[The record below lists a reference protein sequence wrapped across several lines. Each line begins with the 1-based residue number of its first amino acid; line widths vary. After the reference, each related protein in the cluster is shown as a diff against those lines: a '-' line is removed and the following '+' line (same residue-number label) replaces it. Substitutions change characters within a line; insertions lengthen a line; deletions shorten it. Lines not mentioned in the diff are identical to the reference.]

1 MQRLAPPRVLVP
13 GLIAIAVF
21 MTGDGFELTFLSK
34 YLVSHGLA
42 AAQAS
47 SVVTAYGLM
56 AALAGWASG
65 VLAETF
71 GVRRIMLIGAGL
83 WISVHLLLLT
93 VAIPS
98 GSYPLILATYGTRGL
113 AYPLFIYSFVVH
125 ITQKIPAATRAS
137 AMGWFWTAYSVGI
150 GCLGSW
156 IPARTIPVI
165 GEYRTLWFSLA
176 WTVPGALICLLLV
189 ARGEPGRA
197 ARGLRDT
204 LIELSA
210 GVTILGHNRQVALTA
225 VVRVICNLSLYGFPV
240 IMPLYL
246 TDTAYG
252 EGWFTMS
259 QWMTIWGVQFA
270 VTVFGNL
277 FWGWI
282 GDRFGWMRQMR
293 WYGCWFCALA
303 SLGFYYVP
311 RMFGGSII
319 ALGSAAVLLGMGVTA
334 FVPMGAVFPALAPGE
349 QGAAISINNLASGLT
364 TFAGPGLV
372 TLLLPLVGVGG
383 VCWAYAALYL
393 AGSLITIWIRPPQ
406 PGFDERGRRLPT
418 RREDSG
424 RPGPGPR
431 RDHRLRPTPTPPS
444 ADSAIGARTP
454 SSDPPPITTH
464 PGEEP

>member
-1 MQRLAPPRVLVP
+1 MQRLAPPRILIP

-34 YLVSHGLA
+34 YLVVSLGFA
-42 AAQAS
+42 AARAS
-47 SVVTAYGLM
+47 SVITAYGLM
-56 AALAGWASG
+56 AALSGWASG

-71 GVRRIMLIGAGL
+71 GVRRMMLIGAGL
-83 WISVHLLLLT
+83 WITVHLLLLT

-98 GSYPLILATYGTRGL
+98 GSYPLVLAVYAVRGL
-113 AYPLFIYSFVVH
+113 AYPLFIYSFIVY

-137 AMGWFWTAYSVGI
+137 AMGWFWTAYSVGV

-156 IPARTIPVI
+156 IPARTVPAI

-176 WTVPGALICLLLV
+176 WTVAGALICLFLV
-189 ARGEPGRA
+189 ARGEQEPRS
-197 ARGLRDT
+197 RTQGLRDT

-210 GVTILGHNRQVALTA
+210 GVTILGRNRQVALTA

-240 IMPLYL
+240 MMPLYL
-246 TDTAYG
+246 TGTYG

-259 QWMTIWGVQFA
+259 QWMTIWGIQFA

-293 WYGCWFCALA
+293 WYGCWFCAAATLA
-303 SLGFYYVP
+303 FYYAP
-311 RMFGGSII
+311 RVFGANLL
-319 ALGSAAVLLGMGVTA
+319 ALTGAAVLLGMGVTA
-334 FVPMGAVFPALAPGE
+334 FVPMGAVFPALAPKE
-349 QGAAISINNLASGLT
+349 QGAAISVNNLASGLT

-372 TLLLPLVGVGG
+372 TLLLPVVGVGG

-393 AGSLITIWIRPPQ
+393 TGSLITVWIRPSQ
-406 PGFDERGRRLPT
+406 PGFDERGRRLPAAPNAT
-418 RREDSG
+418 NAPDAPEGSGAPEGPED
-424 RPGPGPR
+424 PGAQAPAR
-431 RDHRLRPTPTPPS
+431 AL
-444 ADSAIGARTP
+444 IGAAA
-454 SSDPPPITTH
+454 
-464 PGEEP
+464 

>member
-1 MQRLAPPRVLVP
+1 MQRLAPPRILVA
-13 GLIAIAVF
+13 GLVAIAVF
-21 MTGDGFELTFLSK
+21 MAGDGFELTFLSK
-34 YLVSHGLA
+34 YLVSLGLA

-47 SVVTAYGLM
+47 SVITAYGLM

-83 WISVHLLLLT
+83 WIVVHLLFLV

-98 GSYPLILATYGTRGL
+98 GSYPIILLVYAIRGL

-137 AMGWFWTAYSVGI
+137 SMGWFWTACSVGV

-156 IPARTIPVI
+156 IPARTVPAV

-176 WTVPGALICLLLV
+176 WTFTGAIICLLLV
-189 ARGEPGRA
+189 ARGEFR
-197 ARGLRDT
+197 RKTQGLRDT
-204 LIELSA
+204 LVELSA
-210 GVTILGHNRQVALTA
+210 GVTILGRNRQIALTA

-252 EGWFTMS
+252 DGWFTMS
-259 QWMTIWGVQFA
+259 QWMTIWGIQFA

-293 WYGCWFCALA
+293 WYGCWFCAAA
-303 SLGFYYVP
+303 SLAFYYVP
-311 RMFGGSII
+311 RV
-319 ALGSAAVLLGMGVTA
+319 LGSNVVALAIAAVLLGMGVTA
-334 FVPMGAVFPALAPGE
+334 FVPMGAVFPALAPKE

-372 TLLLPLVGVGG
+372 TLLLPFIGVGG
-383 VCWAYAALYL
+383 VCWTYAALYL
-393 AGSLITIWIRPPQ
+393 AGSLITIWIRPSQ
-406 PGFDERGRRLPT
+406 PGFDERGRR
-418 RREDSG
+418 
-424 RPGPGPR
+424 PR
-431 RDHRLRPTPTPPS
+431 TADASAPAAQTPVRVLVE
-444 ADSAIGARTP
+444 AIA
-454 SSDPPPITTH
+454 
-464 PGEEP
+464 